1 MNGRNLRLKARALI
15 DKKAFE
21 LASLSLVV
29 FSLIAFV
36 IETIPSLETQYS
48 SSLDSLET
56 LIVLLFSAEYV
67 IRLMA
72 LDSEASRSSAET
84 GGPGGRRYAFSF
96 LGLVDLVTILPFYL
110 SVLGIDGRPVRAFR
124 LVRVFRV
131 FKLMGR
137 FGGALNRIKIG
148 WDLAKEELV
157 FALAGSVLVIFM
169 ASVFIYFFER
179 NAQPE
184 AFGSVPDAIWWA
196 VVTFTTVGYGDVT
209 PITDGGKMFSFVL
222 LLMALVMVGVP
233 AGIVASAL
241 SMARET
247 EAAEH
252 WRAEFQHEIDE
263 EILRLQKVE
272 AKVQELISQ
281 GSYEQAKQKT
291 GQLGWKRALINPH
304 HDSRQTYSTSN
315 QKPEHF
321 WDLKQEELERRIQE
335 LEEPGD

>member
-1 MNGRNLRLKARALI
+1 MRERISRLVNSKGFESVSLGLI
-15 DKKAFE
+15 
-21 LASLSLVV
+21 LISLG
-29 FSLIAFV
+29 AFV
-36 IETIPSLETQYS
+36 IETIPSVQAQYE
-48 SSLDSLET
+48 SSLSATETIILSLFT
-56 LIVLLFSAEYV
+56 VEY
-67 IRLMA
+67 ILRLC
-72 LDSEASRSSAET
+72 ASD
-84 GGPGGRRYAFSF
+84 GGARYARS
-96 LGLVDLVTILPFYL
+96 GWGIIDLITILPFYFT
-110 SVLGIDGRPVRAFR
+110 LGGFDGRPIRTFR
-124 LVRVFRV
+124 LVRLLRLL
-131 FKLMGR
+131 KLGR
-137 FGGALNRIKIG
+137 KFSGAVLRIRIG
-148 WDLAKEELV
+148 WQLAREELV
-157 FALAGSVLVIFM
+157 FALTGSLMVIFV

-179 NAQPE
+179 SAQPD
-184 AFGSVPDAIWWA
+184 AFGSVPDALWWA

-252 WRAEFQHEIDE
+252 WRTELQHEIDE

-281 GSYEQAKQKT
+281 GSYKRAKQKVS
-291 GQLGWKRALINPH
+291 QLVWKRALINPH

-321 WDLKQEELERRIQE
+321 WDLKQEELARRAQE
-335 LEEPGD
+335 LEEPDD